1 MSSKTL
7 KSEIICSEFKGSKQL
22 HKYIFEKVTK
32 KETKEIEEMKFVD
45 IDEKRLSDEMLP
57 QVRNYIKD
65 ELKKDIKDDLKTIL
79 QKLLETDVTIKDLKT
94 VIKNNTEQIDIKLL
108 QKNIYLN
115 FNIALTPRQI
125 KSLLII

>member
-22 HKYIFEKVTK
+22 HKIVYEKVTK
-32 KETKEIEEMKFVD
+32 KETKEIEELKFVE

-65 ELKKDIKDDLKTIL
+65 ELKKDNKYDLKTVL
-79 QKLLETDVTIKDLKT
+79 QKLLETDVTVKDLKT
-94 VIKNNTEQIDIKLL
+94 VIKNNTEQIDINLL